1 MAIWGHRDSEPP
13 AEEAHETRPPASPD
27 LSEAPAGPEDQG
39 GGSADE
45 LAPAF
50 WRAQG
55 EAPAAAGR
63 APGDAPPLEYGHV
76 PPEATERAEAMEP
89 GEAPEPAYGQQAPA
103 GSPAPAMDESPAG
116 TDAPAPVLAEEIV
129 VIDAETAVK
138 DPALAETGQDPAT
151 ADAGLDPEAGLDQ
164 EATRDLAAGQ
174 VAGEPPVAQEPP
186 AAAAAPASPAGVS
199 PQRWNEI
206 MATFVDDPRG
216 SVKMAADAV
225 DSAIEEFVN
234 SVRDRQRALASS
246 WQGGDTDT
254 EQLRTSLR
262 EYRRFAAQV
271 RQMSPSEETGAPAS
285 TAGG

>member
-1 MAIWGHRDSEPP
+1 MAIWRHRDSEPP
-13 AEEAHETRPPASPD
+13 AEEAHESRPPAGPD
-27 LSEAPAGPEDQG
+27 LSEAPAGPEDQA

-50 WRAQG
+50 WRGQG

-76 PPEATERAEAMEP
+76 PPEAPERAGAPEP
-89 GEAPEPAYGQQAPA
+89 GEGAQPAYGQQAQA
-103 GSPAPAMDESPAG
+103 GPPAPAMDESPAG
-116 TDAPAPVLAEEIV
+116 TDAPAPVLAEEVV
-129 VIDAETAVK
+129 VIDAETTVK

-151 ADAGLDPEAGLDQ
+151 AAAGLDRETGVDPEAG
-164 EATRDLAAGQ
+164 RDPAAGQ
-174 VAGEPPVAQEPP
+174 VAGESPAAQEPP
-186 AAAAAPASPAGVS
+186 ATAAAPASPAGVS

-225 DSAIEEFVN
+225 DSAIEELVN

-262 EYRRFAAQV
+262 EDRRFAAQV
-271 RQMSPSEETGAPAS
+271 PQMSPSEETGAR
-285 TAGG
+285 AGS